1 MASYFSFRQSESAYM
16 NFFQLV
22 LLPLVLTIIMFSMGL
37 TLVWGDIAR
46 VAKYPKAFIV
56 GSVLQTIT
64 LPILAFLI
72 ATLWASIADVPS
84 EFLVGLMI
92 LAACPGG
99 ITSNLLTHL
108 AKGDTALSIS
118 LTAILGMI
126 SFLTVPYVVNFSLQ
140 HFQGAT
146 EAVQLPVLKTSLSI
160 FLMTT
165 APVILG
171 MLIKHFKSSFADKI
185 EPKARKFSV
194 IAFVV
199 IVFLAILKDWQ
210 LVVDYTATL
219 GPATLALN
227 LGTMAL
233 ATIVCRM
240 LSMEKRQEIA
250 ITIECGLQNAT
261 FAIFIAMTLLGNQMM
276 MLPGGLYSI
285 LMFVSAGGYLM
296 LLRRSDKPRRG
307 SVALTSPG

>member
-1 MASYFSFRQSESAYM
+1 M
-16 NFFQLV
+16 
-22 LLPLVLTIIMFSMGL
+22 
-37 TLVWGDIAR
+37 
-46 VAKYPKAFIV
+46 
-56 GSVLQTIT
+56 IT
-64 LPILAFLI
+64 LPILGFLI
-72 ATLWASIADVPS
+72 ATSWAAIAEVPS

-118 LTAILGMI
+118 LTAVLGMV
-126 SFLTVPYVVNFSLQ
+126 SFLTVPFVVNFSLQ
-140 HFQGAT
+140 HFHGAE

-165 APVILG
+165 APVIFG
-171 MLIKHFKSSFADKI
+171 MLIKHYKSAFADQI
-185 EPKARKFSV
+185 EPKTRKFSV
-194 IAFVV
+194 VAFVV
-199 IVFLAILKDWQ
+199 IVIFAILKDWQ
-210 LVVDYTATL
+210 LVVDHTATL

-227 LGTMAL
+227 LGTMVL

-240 LSMEKRQEIA
+240 LFLEKRQEIA

-285 LMFVSAGGYLM
+285 LMFVTAGGYLL
-296 LLRRSDKPRRG
+296 LLRQTEKPRLE
-307 SVALTSPG
+307 SVTLPSPG